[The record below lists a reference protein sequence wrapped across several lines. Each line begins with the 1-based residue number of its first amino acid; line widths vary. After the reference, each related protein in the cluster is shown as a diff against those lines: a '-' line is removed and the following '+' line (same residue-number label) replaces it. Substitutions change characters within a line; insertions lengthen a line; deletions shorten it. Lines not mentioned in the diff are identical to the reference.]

1 MCWSDQFRQCF
12 SFCLPELRSSL
23 TRSLPVILVLAC
35 RSIASSLCR
44 VSQCPS
50 AVTFTGCGI
59 DYAPDVHPG
68 MRVLDKRIP
77 QCPTGAV
84 LISNIVSTGDV
95 SLGARLAP
103 HVITV
108 KVLVLWIAPEARL
121 TVTLKGTLYQ
131 IPLIYPVTDKLQKSR
146 YPRWLRE
153 FILLPLRLTAGPCGP
168 ASLRASFVPTC
179 RLYGSRCISVQRWEA
194 EGLTIR

>member
-1 MCWSDQFRQCF
+1 M
-12 SFCLPELRSSL
+12 
-23 TRSLPVILVLAC
+23 TRSLPVTLVLAC

-108 KVLVLWIAPEARL
+108 KVLVLWIAP
-121 TVTLKGTLYQ
+121 GTAYQ
-131 IPLIYPVTDKLQKSR
+131 IPLIYPL
-146 YPRWLRE
+146 
-153 FILLPLRLTAGPCGP
+153 GH
-168 ASLRASFVPTC
+168 
-179 RLYGSRCISVQRWEA
+179 
-194 EGLTIR
+194 